1 MRYIILAL
9 LLACTACAG
18 TSRWPAIDNQATLAV
33 AHFVHPQYNWELMAG
48 VLPEEAS
55 VISAQTLDALDGQLA
70 AQLEK
75 SDLGAV
81 LDAATVQKCEEI
93 VQSSKERS
101 RFETL
106 EYWKNVGECI
116 KADFLLV
123 PYVSRWQERE
133 GGEWGVNRPAG
144 VTLDLYLIN
153 MATSEVR
160 RYHFEEEQQG
170 LAENL
175 LKGGRFFKRGGRWL
189 TPLEIS
195 AEALEEGTRVLG
207 LSTTSP

>member
-9 LLACTACAG
+9 LIVCSACAG
-18 TSRWPAIDNQATLAV
+18 TSRWPAVDSKATLAV
-33 AHFVHPQYNWELMAG
+33 AHFVHPQHDWELMAG
-48 VLPEEAS
+48 VLPEETS
-55 VISAQTLDALDGQLA
+55 VVSAESLEALDNQLA
-70 AQLEK
+70 SLLEK
-75 SDLGAV
+75 SDIDMV
-81 LDAATVQKCEEI
+81 VHAASVRQCEEI
-93 VQSSKERS
+93 VQAAKERS

-106 EYWKNVGECI
+106 EYWKSVGECI

-133 GGEWGVNRPAG
+133 GGEWGVISPASL
-144 VTLDLYLIN
+144 TMDLYLIN
-153 MATSEVR
+153 TATDEVR
-160 RYHFEEEQQG
+160 RYHFEERQQG

-175 LKGGRFFKRGGRWL
+175 LKGGRFFKRKGRWL

-207 LSTTSP
+207 L

>member
-9 LLACTACAG
+9 LLTCTACA
-18 TSRWPAIDNQATLAV
+18 SAPRWPAVEPQVTLAV
-33 AHFVHPQYNWELMAG
+33 AHFVHPQNDWELMAG

-55 VISAQTLDALDGQLA
+55 VVTRESLNALDDQLA

-75 SDLGAV
+75 SDLDTV
-81 LDAATVQKCEEI
+81 LDASTVQRCEEI
-93 VQSSKERS
+93 VQAEKERP

-106 EYWKNVGECI
+106 EYWKSVGACI
-116 KADFLLV
+116 KADYLLV
-123 PYVSRWQERE
+123 PFVSRWQERD
-133 GGEWGVNRPAG
+133 GGEWGVTSPAG
-144 VTLDLYLIN
+144 VTLDLYLIS
-153 MATSEVR
+153 MATGEVR

-189 TPLEIS
+189 TPLEIA

-207 LSTTSP
+207 L

>member
-18 TSRWPAIDNQATLAV
+18 PTRWPAVESQVTLAV
-33 AHFVHPQYNWELMAG
+33 AHFVHPQHDWELMAG

-55 VISAQTLDALDGQLA
+55 VITQESLDALDGQLA
-70 AQLEK
+70 ALLEK
-75 SDLGAV
+75 SDLRTV
-81 LDAATVQKCEEI
+81 MHAATVQGCEEI
-93 VQSSKERS
+93 VQAEKERP

-106 EYWKNVGECI
+106 EYWKSVGACM
-116 KADFLLV
+116 KADYLLV
-123 PYVSRWQERE
+123 PYVSHWQERE
-133 GGEWGVNRPAG
+133 GGEWGVTRPAG
-144 VTLDLYLIN
+144 VTLDLFLIKTAN
-153 MATSEVR
+153 GEVR

-175 LKGGRFFKRGGRWL
+175 LKGGRFFKRKGRWI
-189 TPLEIS
+189 TPLEIA

-207 LSTTSP
+207 L

>member
-18 TSRWPAIDNQATLAV
+18 PTRWPAVESQVTLAV
-33 AHFVHPQYNWELMAG
+33 AHFVHPQHDWELMAG

-55 VISAQTLDALDGQLA
+55 VVTQESLDALDGQLA
-70 AQLEK
+70 ALLEK
-75 SDLGAV
+75 SDLGTV
-81 LDAATVQKCEEI
+81 MHAASVQGCEEI
-93 VQSSKERS
+93 VQAEKERP

-106 EYWKNVGECI
+106 DYWKSVGACI
-116 KADFLLV
+116 KADYLLV
-123 PYVSRWQERE
+123 PYVSQWQERE
-133 GGEWGVNRPAG
+133 GGEWGVTRPAG

-153 MATSEVR
+153 TDTGEVR

-175 LKGGRFFKRGGRWL
+175 LKGGRFFKRKGRWI
-189 TPLEIS
+189 TPLEIA

-207 LSTTSP
+207 L

>member
-9 LLACTACAG
+9 LIVCSACAG
-18 TSRWPAIDNQATLAV
+18 TTRWPAVDNKATVAV
-33 AHFVHPQYNWELMAG
+33 AHFVHPQHDWELMAG
-48 VLPEEAS
+48 VLPEETS
-55 VISAQTLDALDGQLA
+55 VVSAESLEALDNQLA
-70 AQLEK
+70 SLLEK
-75 SDLGAV
+75 SDV
-81 LDAATVQKCEEI
+81 DMVVHAASVRQCEEI
-93 VQSSKERS
+93 VQAAKERS

-106 EYWKNVGECI
+106 EYWKSVGECI

-133 GGEWGVNRPAG
+133 GGEWGVISPAG
-144 VTLDLYLIN
+144 LTLDLYLIN
-153 MATSEVR
+153 TATAEVR
-160 RYHFEEEQQG
+160 RYHFEERQQG

-175 LKGGRFFKRGGRWL
+175 LKGGRFFKRKGRWL

-207 LSTTSP
+207 L

>member
-18 TSRWPAIDNQATLAV
+18 PTRWPAVESQVTLAV
-33 AHFVHPQYNWELMAG
+33 AHFVHPQHDWELMAG

-55 VISAQTLDALDGQLA
+55 VVTQESLDALDGQLA
-70 AQLEK
+70 ALLEK
-75 SDLGAV
+75 SDLGTV
-81 LDAATVQKCEEI
+81 MHAASVQGCEEI
-93 VQSSKERS
+93 VQAEKERP

-106 EYWKNVGECI
+106 EYWKSVGACI
-116 KADFLLV
+116 KADYLLV
-123 PYVSRWQERE
+123 PYVSQWQERE
-133 GGEWGVNRPAG
+133 GGEWGVTRPAG
-144 VTLDLYLIN
+144 VTLDLYLIK
-153 MATSEVR
+153 TDTGEVR

-175 LKGGRFFKRGGRWL
+175 LKGGRFFKRKGRWI
-189 TPLEIS
+189 TPLEIA

-207 LSTTSP
+207 L

>member
-18 TSRWPAIDNQATLAV
+18 PTRWPAVESQVTLAV
-33 AHFVHPQYNWELMAG
+33 AHFVHPQHDWELMAG

-55 VISAQTLDALDGQLA
+55 VVTQESLDALDGQLA
-70 AQLEK
+70 ALLEK
-75 SDLGAV
+75 SDLGTV
-81 LDAATVQKCEEI
+81 MHAASVQGCEEI
-93 VQSSKERS
+93 VQAEKERP

-106 EYWKNVGECI
+106 EYWKSVGACI
-116 KADFLLV
+116 KADYLLV
-123 PYVSRWQERE
+123 PYVSQWQERE
-133 GGEWGVNRPAG
+133 GGEWGVTRPAG

-153 MATSEVR
+153 TDTGEVR

-175 LKGGRFFKRGGRWL
+175 LKGGRFFKRKGRWI
-189 TPLEIS
+189 TPLEIA

-207 LSTTSP
+207 L

>member
-9 LLACTACAG
+9 LIVCSACAG
-18 TSRWPAIDNQATLAV
+18 TTRWPAVDNKATVAV
-33 AHFVHPQYNWELMAG
+33 AHFVHPQHDWELMAG
-48 VLPEEAS
+48 VLPEETS
-55 VISAQTLDALDGQLA
+55 VVSAESLEALDNQLA
-70 AQLEK
+70 SLLEK
-75 SDLGAV
+75 SDIDMV
-81 LDAATVQKCEEI
+81 VHAASVRQCEEI
-93 VQSSKERS
+93 VQATKERS

-106 EYWKNVGECI
+106 EYWKSVGECI

-133 GGEWGVNRPAG
+133 GGEWGVISPAG
-144 VTLDLYLIN
+144 LTMDIYLIN
-153 MATSEVR
+153 TATAEVR
-160 RYHFEEEQQG
+160 RYHFEERQQG

-175 LKGGRFFKRGGRWL
+175 LKGGRFFKRKGRWL

-207 LSTTSP
+207 L

>member
-9 LLACTACAG
+9 LVACTACAS
-18 TSRWPAIDNQATLAV
+18 TTRWPAVESKATLAV
-33 AHFVHPQYNWELMAG
+33 AHVVHPQNDWELMAG

-55 VISAQTLDALDGQLA
+55 VVSEESLAAMDGQLA
-70 AQLEK
+70 ALLEK
-75 SDLGAV
+75 SDVHAV

-93 VQSSKERS
+93 VQADKDRS

-106 EYWKNVGECI
+106 DYWKSVGGCI
-116 KADFLLV
+116 KADYLLV
-123 PYVSRWQERE
+123 PYVTRWQERD
-133 GGEWGVNRPAG
+133 GGEWGVTRPAS
-144 VTLDLYLIN
+144 LAMDLYLIN
-153 MATSEVR
+153 MATAEVR
-160 RYHFEEEQQG
+160 RYHFEEQQQG

-175 LKGGRFFKRGGRWL
+175 LKGGRFFKRKGRWL

-207 LSTTSP
+207 L

>member
-9 LLACTACAG
+9 LIVCSACAG
-18 TSRWPAIDNQATLAV
+18 TSRWPAVDNKATLAV
-33 AHFVHPQYNWELMAG
+33 AHFVHPQHDWELMAG
-48 VLPEEAS
+48 VLPEETS
-55 VISAQTLDALDGQLA
+55 VVSAESLEALDNQLA
-70 AQLEK
+70 SLLEK
-75 SDLGAV
+75 SDIDMV
-81 LDAATVQKCEEI
+81 VHAASVRQCEEI
-93 VQSSKERS
+93 VQAAKERS

-106 EYWKNVGECI
+106 EYWKSVGECI

-133 GGEWGVNRPAG
+133 GGEWGVISPASL
-144 VTLDLYLIN
+144 TMDLYLIN
-153 MATSEVR
+153 TATDEVR
-160 RYHFEEEQQG
+160 RYHFEERQQG

-175 LKGGRFFKRGGRWL
+175 LKGGRFFKRKGRWL

-207 LSTTSP
+207 L

>member
-18 TSRWPAIDNQATLAV
+18 PTRWPAVESQVTLAV
-33 AHFVHPQYNWELMAG
+33 AHFVHPQHDWELMAG

-55 VISAQTLDALDGQLA
+55 VITQESLDALDGQLA
-70 AQLEK
+70 ALLEK
-75 SDLGAV
+75 SDLGTV
-81 LDAATVQKCEEI
+81 LHAASVQGCEEI
-93 VQSSKERS
+93 VQAEKERP

-106 EYWKNVGECI
+106 EYWKSVGTCI
-116 KADFLLV
+116 KADYLLV
-123 PYVSRWQERE
+123 PYVSHWQERE
-133 GGEWGVNRPAG
+133 GGEWGVTRPAS
-144 VTLDLYLIN
+144 VTLDLYLIKT
-153 MATSEVR
+153 ASGEVR

-175 LKGGRFFKRGGRWL
+175 LKGGRFFKRKGRWI
-189 TPLEIS
+189 TPLEIA

-207 LSTTSP
+207 L